1 MLGYSKKSG
10 QAMKAASF
18 LFNPHVKYPKS
29 SAAVLRRG
37 PSQQKMELESIMWQI
52 WMCSHPLA
60 REPRV
65 LHQSLLK
72 SDMSPSDPYRSAPG
86 SIDPPVET
94 NTQANRGNVGLWHIK
109 SSFSS
114 LKPDALPF
122 KRGYR
127 LKKVLS
133 YW

>member
-1 MLGYSKKSG
+1 
-10 QAMKAASF
+10 MKAASF

-60 REPRV
+60 LSHSLESLAFYDSV
-65 LHQSLLK
+65 VYQSLLR
-72 SDMSPSDPYRSAPG
+72 SDMSPSDPYRSVLG

-94 NTQANRGNVGLWHIK
+94 NMQANRGNVGLWHIK